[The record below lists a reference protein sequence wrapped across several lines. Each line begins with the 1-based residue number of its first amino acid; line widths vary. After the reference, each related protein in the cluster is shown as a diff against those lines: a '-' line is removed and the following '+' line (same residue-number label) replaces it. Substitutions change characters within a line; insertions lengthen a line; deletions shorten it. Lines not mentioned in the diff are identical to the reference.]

1 MPYLALILFLPWF
14 LLMGALFWLFPRQ
27 PRDAARKRFD
37 IVALAVAF
45 VLSFGGMQ
53 WGYALGLA
61 DVGTGAIW
69 KQVLA
74 TLVAYG
80 AFLAVM
86 FIAVVLRSWWLQRR
100 NKTVGAPH
108 GRELLRSDREYT
120 QELAPMGRSYES
132 RIVDGC
138 RAR

>member
-14 LLMGALFWLFPRQ
+14 LLLGSLYWLFPRQ
-27 PRDAARKRFD
+27 PRNSRRKAFD
-37 IVALAVAF
+37 LATLTIAF
-45 VLSFGGMQ
+45 VLSFTGMQ

-80 AFLAVM
+80 AFL
-86 FIAVVLRSWWLQRR
+86 FVLTVAIPLRGWWL
-100 NKTVGAPH
+100 
-108 GRELLRSDREYT
+108 
-120 QELAPMGRSYES
+120 S
-132 RIVDGC
+132 RG
-138 RAR
+138 

>member
-14 LLMGALFWLFPRQ
+14 VLMGALFWLFPRQ

-37 IVALAVAF
+37 VVALAVAL

-80 AFLAVM
+80 AFLAAM
-86 FIAVVLRSWWLQRR
+86 FVAVLLRSGWLQRR
-100 NKTVGAPH
+100 
-108 GRELLRSDREYT
+108 
-120 QELAPMGRSYES
+120 
-132 RIVDGC
+132 
-138 RAR
+138 

>member
-14 LLMGALFWLFPRQ
+14 LLMGALFRLFPRQ
-27 PRDAARKRFD
+27 PRDAARRRFD
-37 IVALAVAF
+37 LAALAVAF

-61 DVGTGAIW
+61 DVGSGAIW

-80 AFLAVM
+80 AFLAAM
-86 FIAVVLRSWWLQRR
+86 FVAVLLRGWWLQRR
-100 NKTVGAPH
+100 
-108 GRELLRSDREYT
+108 
-120 QELAPMGRSYES
+120 
-132 RIVDGC
+132 
-138 RAR
+138 

>member
-1 MPYLALILFLPWF
+1 MPYLALVLFLPWF
-14 LLMGALFWLFPRQ
+14 LLIGALFRLFPRQ

-37 IVALAVAF
+37 LAALAIAF
-45 VLSFGGMQ
+45 VLSFVGMQ

-80 AFLAVM
+80 HVHRCGPAHLVA
-86 FIAVVLRSWWLQRR
+86 AASRD
-100 NKTVGAPH
+100 VGAPL
-108 GRELLRSDREYT
+108 GRELLGYSRSDRR
-120 QELAPMGRSYES
+120 ARAHGRSYES
-132 RIVDGC
+132 RIVQGR

>member
-27 PRDAARKRFD
+27 PRDAARRRFD
-37 IVALAVAF
+37 IAALAIAF

-86 FIAVVLRSWWLQRR
+86 FIAVALRSWWLQQR
-100 NKTVGAPH
+100 KA
-108 GRELLRSDREYT
+108 
-120 QELAPMGRSYES
+120 
-132 RIVDGC
+132 
-138 RAR
+138 

>member
-14 LLMGALFWLFPRQ
+14 LLLGALFWLFPRQ
-27 PRDAARKRFD
+27 PRNPRRKAFD
-37 IVALAVAF
+37 IAALVIAF
-45 VLSFGGMQ
+45 VLSFIGMQ

-80 AFLAVM
+80 AFLFVLTVAV
-86 FIAVVLRSWWLQRR
+86 
-100 NKTVGAPH
+100 
-108 GRELLRSDREYT
+108 LLRS
-120 QELAPMGRSYES
+120 LFLS
-132 RIVDGC
+132 RNP
-138 RAR
+138 

>member
-14 LLMGALFWLFPRQ
+14 LLLGALFWLFPRQ
-27 PRDAARKRFD
+27 PRNPQRKAFD
-37 IVALAVAF
+37 IAVLVVAF
-45 VLSFGGMQ
+45 VLSFVGMQ

-80 AFLAVM
+80 AFLFVLTVAV
-86 FIAVVLRSWWLQRR
+86 
-100 NKTVGAPH
+100 
-108 GRELLRSDREYT
+108 LLRS
-120 QELAPMGRSYES
+120 LFLS
-132 RIVDGC
+132 RNP
-138 RAR
+138 

>member
-37 IVALAVAF
+37 IAALAIAF

-53 WGYALGLA
+53 LGYALGLA

-80 AFLAVM
+80 AFLATM
-86 FIAVVLRSWWLQRR
+86 FVAVVWRSWWLQRR
-100 NKTVGAPH
+100 NKI
-108 GRELLRSDREYT
+108 S
-120 QELAPMGRSYES
+120 
-132 RIVDGC
+132 
-138 RAR
+138 

>member
-14 LLMGALFWLFPRQ
+14 LLLGALFWLFPRQ
-27 PRDAARKRFD
+27 PRNSWRRRFD
-37 IVALAVAF
+37 LVALLVAF
-45 VLSFGGMQ
+45 VLSFAGMQ

-80 AFLAVM
+80 AFLAAIFVAM
-86 FIAVVLRSWWLQRR
+86 VLRSWLLARR
-100 NKTVGAPH
+100 A
-108 GRELLRSDREYT
+108 
-120 QELAPMGRSYES
+120 
-132 RIVDGC
+132 
-138 RAR
+138 